1 MEQTPPGH
9 GRPRGPRSSL
19 MMSLSL
25 LLLQAVVPL
34 VHRSSHK
41 SSPRL
46 LPSSLNGEGF
56 IGVIDEANYHPA
68 SVALLAEALKCLGAW
83 ACYFVMIQRR
93 PGATMVQVVRHTSG
107 CFVGAVVRQSALILP
122 ALLYF
127 FSNVLVLNALSH
139 LRFSMF
145 SVVMN
150 LRTFI
155 VALLSIPL
163 LHKHLNGG
171 QWRSIIILVCAATVL
186 CLEDIKM
193 DRNLLFRQESM
204 GIVLAMATS
213 LTSAVAGMMAEK
225 YLNADGGATGN
236 GSSPDTVVSRADND
250 IDSSTESTPHQKDQA
265 SLRWEQQSVLSFYG
279 LIFAVAFVLVYD
291 AETLQAEQF
300 FRGWNGTTVLLT
312 ILSAAE
318 GLLVAIIIQQ
328 CGVLTRLVLGSV
340 ALCLCVLL
348 EGMLFKEPVLF
359 QELLAIVLVVTGV
372 HLYFTAEGFPASSLA
387 HPSSFEGKS
396 DDAQYRSGSKGED
409 QGQGLAHKDKH
420 EARPHPSSR
429 FPFLLAVSFFKNA
442 DNSISIRRLSAL
454 VILGLLYVSAT
465 NNASVTLATKGLM
478 EGSKAEGKMF
488 AAKAMTQEG
497 DVDQMV
503 VDEVGAA
510 GLLIESAKKIEVEG
524 EDKAVLL
531 TSPEALSS
539 VQLSNEA
546 GAEEGQGAVSAVSTA
561 SIGGMSEELRQSYF
575 NSFLDELTSSDDGLL
590 KAAAVTLAR
599 KTKSGTC
606 NLEKDRVPDPWNPN
620 DGVRLDIGLCIEIK
634 SDAGILDEHIAFHWA
649 QGVRKFIIYD
659 DGSDDNPWSVLEKY
673 VALGIV
679 EYHDLAGHRQASSD
693 ALQLKV
699 LNECFTTFR
708 ERGPEEG
715 IRWVMFTDLDE
726 FVLSSVP
733 GETLSDTLN
742 AKYKGEACL
751 QVARTWY
758 GSSFRHQKPV
768 GLVTETY
775 LLASPDNADGMPK
788 LIANIHPENRT
799 SNATALY
806 SVHDFVNQ
814 TVIPCVLKKDVKDV
828 RINHYLRSLEE
839 YDKKALTVNNQNEKY
854 KDPLKKFFK
863 RDWNTHLSLTASAYA
878 CQVHALLIQVQ
889 EMQSAG
895 KIPAVVRPKAWNETH
910 TR

>member
-1 MEQTPPGH
+1 
-9 GRPRGPRSSL
+9 
-19 MMSLSL
+19 MSTSL

-46 LPSSLNGEGF
+46 EPPSLNREGF
-56 IGVIDEANYHPA
+56 MDVRSREANHHPA
-68 SVALLAEALKCLGAW
+68 SVALLAEAFKCLGAL
-83 ACYFVMIQRR
+83 ACHYLVVQRC
-93 PGATMVQVVRHTSG
+93 PDATVGQVVRHTSS
-107 CFVGAVVRQSALILP
+107 CFLGAVVRQSALILP

-127 FSNVLVLNALSH
+127 FSDVLVLNALSH
-139 LRFSMF
+139 LRFSILLVMINF
-145 SVVMN
+145 RILVVA
-150 LRTFI
+150 F
-155 VALLSIPL
+155 LSAPF
-163 LHKHLNGG
+163 LHQHLNGG
-171 QWRSIIILVCAATVL
+171 EWRGIIILVCAATIL
-186 CLEDIKM
+186 CLEDVKM
-193 DRNLLFRQESM
+193 DRYVFFLQESI
-204 GIVLAMATS
+204 GIILATATV
-213 LTSAVAGMMAEK
+213 LTSAVAGMMVEK
-225 YLNADGGATGN
+225 YLNADGGAKDH
-236 GSSPDTVVSRADND
+236 GSPPGTVVSRTDND
-250 IDSSTESTPHQKDQA
+250 IDNSAESTASQKDQ
-265 SLRWEQQSVLSFYG
+265 SSMRWEQQTVLSLFG
-279 LIFAVAFVLVYD
+279 VIFAVVHVIVFD

-318 GLLVAIIIQQ
+318 GLVVAITIQKY
-328 CGVLTRLVLGSV
+328 GVLTRLVLGRV
-340 ALCLCVLL
+340 ALCLCALL
-348 EGMLFKEPVLF
+348 EGMLFKEPLLF
-359 QELLAIVLVVTGV
+359 QELLAIVFVVTGV
-372 HLYFTAEGFPASSLA
+372 NLYFTAGGFSSSSSA
-387 HPSSFEGKS
+387 HPSSFEGIS
-396 DDAQYRSGSKGED
+396 DDAKCRTGSKWED

-429 FPFLLAVSFFKNA
+429 FPSLRAVSLFKNA
-442 DNSISIRRLSAL
+442 ENSISIRRFSAL
-454 VILGLLYVSAT
+454 IILGLLYMSTA
-465 NNASVTLATKGLM
+465 NNISVTLATKGLV
-478 EGSKAEGKMF
+478 EGGKAEGKMF
-488 AAKAMTQEG
+488 AAKDMTQES

-510 GLLIESAKKIEVEG
+510 GVLIEPAKKNEVEG
-524 EDKAVLL
+524 EDKDVLL
-531 TSPEALSS
+531 ISPESRTS

-546 GAEEGQGAVSAVSTA
+546 GAEEGQGYASAVSTA
-561 SIGGMSEELRQSYF
+561 FSGGMSEELRQSYF

-599 KTKSGTC
+599 KTKGGTC

-620 DGVRLDIGLCIEIK
+620 DGVRRDIGLCIAIK

-659 DGSDDNPWSVLEKY
+659 DGSNDNPWSVLEKY

-679 EYHDLAGHRQASSD
+679 EYHDMAGHWQASSF

-708 ERGPEEG
+708 ERGPEDG

-751 QVARTWY
+751 QIARTWY
-758 GSSFRHQKPV
+758 GSSFYHQKPV

-775 LLASPDNADGMPK
+775 ILASPDHADGMPK

-799 SNATALY
+799 RNATALF

-814 TVIPCVLKKDVKDV
+814 TVIPCLLKKDVKDV

-839 YDKKALTVNNQNEKY
+839 YDKKALAVNTQKEKY
-854 KDPLKKFFK
+854 MDPLKKFFK
-863 RDWNTHLSLTASAYA
+863 RDWNTHLSLAASTYA
-878 CQVHALLIQVQ
+878 CQVHALLVQVQ
-889 EMQSAG
+889 EMQGAG